1 MIIRKTLLASLAGL
15 AATLACAQTDPVLR
29 DTLQKAIDGNP
40 EVSSRANALRAG
52 ADGVDIARA
61 GLLPRVDLSANAGRT
76 EDTLRN
82 RTPERGRINETGVA
96 LSVSQLLWDGLTT
109 RRDLDRAQRERAV
122 RWFELSEATEQVAL
136 EAARAHFDVLRYR
149 RLVQLAEDN
158 YVQHRYVQG
167 LLSSRVQA
175 GVGRGVDLEQ
185 AGARLAL
192 AESNL
197 TSESA
202 NLHDVTARFQRVV
215 GTPPLAGLGFSPL
228 VADGMAPSA
237 SDAVVAALASSP
249 AVSAAIENLRAA
261 RAAASASEGAY
272 QPRVEARVR
281 GGGGQNFD
289 GVVDQR
295 RDAKAEI
302 VLAWNLFNG
311 GGDQARVRQSTNL
324 LNQAAD
330 LRDRVCRD
338 TRQNVSIAFSDV
350 KKLAEQLLAL
360 DRNVLAIEK
369 TRDAYRQQ
377 FDIGQRS
384 LLDLLNSENELYT
397 ARRSYADAQFDLS
410 ISHGRYLASTHRL
423 TRQLG
428 LNLPL
433 VGPAPEEVPGESADR
448 PERCPPEAVDI
459 QITPRADLD
468 ARAAQLMKL
477 APPVVKPAAPR

>member
-1 MIIRKTLLASLAGL
+1 MTLRKTCLATLAVVS
-15 AATLACAQTDPVLR
+15 TSLACAQADPVLR
-29 DTLQKAIDGNP
+29 DTVQKAMDGNP

-52 ADGVDIARA
+52 ADGVDIARG
-61 GLLPRVDLSANAGRT
+61 GLLPRVELSANAGRT

-82 RTPERGRINETGVA
+82 RNPERSRLNETGVA
-96 LSVSQLLWDGLTT
+96 LSVSQLLWDGMTT
-109 RRDLDRAQRERAV
+109 RRDVDRAQRERAV
-122 RWFELSEATEQVAL
+122 RWFELSETNEQVAL
-136 EAARAHFDVLRYR
+136 EAARAHFDVLRFR

-158 YVQHRYVQG
+158 YVQHRYVHG
-167 LLSSRVQA
+167 LLSSRVKA

-215 GTPPLAGLGFSPL
+215 GTPPVAGLTFSPL

-237 SDAVVAALASSP
+237 NDAVAAALASSP

-295 RDAKAEI
+295 RDVKAEV

-311 GGDQARVRQSTNL
+311 GADQARVRQGANL

-330 LRDRVCRD
+330 LRDRICRD

-350 KKLAEQLLAL
+350 KKLTEQLQAL

-397 ARRSYADAQFDLS
+397 ARRSHADALFDLS
-410 ISHGRYLASTHRL
+410 ISHGRYLASNQRL

-428 LNLPL
+428 LSLPV
-433 VGPAPEEVPGESADR
+433 VGPAPEEFPGESADR
-448 PERCPPEAVDI
+448 PERCPPQAVEI
-459 QITPRADLD
+459 QTTSRADLD
-468 ARAAQLMKL
+468 ARAAQLIRL
-477 APPVVKPAAPR
+477 APPAAR